1 MIDASIEIHNYMY
14 GLYIFIYDSY
24 VSLTYFQV
32 QKYFCKK

>member
-24 VSLTYFQV
+24 VSLTFQA